1 MAKLSSFASKIIT
14 FEFNFWLPRPPMETI
29 GDYFMKRLLTGLSA
43 LVLLGGC
50 ASIGEVPPHAE
61 GQSKRDAAING
72 VSTAASIA
80 ASGQQYNAEGLAIDA
95 AGNVITNALPSASTV
110 GVGSVGAA
118 GADALN
124 SATGTLT
131 TVSPAAQIAAAN
143 LLPETSST
151 CTTIYQ
157 NYAAAKATLQ
167 LQAAAQGEEAKP
179 GFSIGGLTKTAL
191 TTTSSVLGV
200 AGVFAGG
207 STPTKLASAS
217 AGLSGASNLIS
228 IFSGK
233 DDGSLHSPA
242 TIGEGVVDGP
252 VNIKEIAVAR
262 AFALSCPLG
271 PIING

>member
-1 MAKLSSFASKIIT
+1 
-14 FEFNFWLPRPPMETI
+14 
-29 GDYFMKRLLTGLSA
+29 MKRLLTGLSA

-50 ASIGEVPPHAE
+50 ASIGEVTPHAE
-61 GQSKRDAAING
+61 GQSKKDALVNG
-72 VSTAASIA
+72 VSTAGAIA
-80 ASGQQYNAEGLAIDA
+80 TSGQSYNAQGQLIDA
-95 AGNVITNALPSASTV
+95 AGNVITNTLPSASTV
-110 GVGSVGAA
+110 GASTIGLGSVGTA
-118 GADALN
+118 GVDTLSTTPGA
-124 SATGTLT
+124 LT
-131 TVSPAAQIAAAN
+131 TASPAAQIAAAN

-151 CTTIYQ
+151 CATIYQ

-167 LQAAAQGEEAKP
+167 LQAAAQGEASKS
-179 GFSIGGLTKTAL
+179 GLDIGGLTKTAL

-200 AGVFAGG
+200 AGVFTGG

-233 DDGSLHSPA
+233 DDGSLHSPT
-242 TIGEGVVDGP
+242 TIGAGVVDGP